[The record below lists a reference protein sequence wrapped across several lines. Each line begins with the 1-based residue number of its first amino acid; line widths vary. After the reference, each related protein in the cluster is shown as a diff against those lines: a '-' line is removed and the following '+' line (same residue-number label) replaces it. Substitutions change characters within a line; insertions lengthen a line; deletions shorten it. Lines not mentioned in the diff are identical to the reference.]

1 MKYRLYRVNE
11 KNSDDVYGL
20 YDPKLIRFGN
30 ESLGGTSSD
39 APLIANRCLPKIGKQ
54 YFEIEVV
61 SIKNAASIGLCN
73 PNDGYFAGTSSEA
86 PLTGVYVWLN
96 GYTNQY
102 RLMIVSSGNIAVLND
117 INDVSPIATYGVVID
132 FSANA
137 VQLYRN
143 GELVCANDCA
153 STGYELKDIDLYPY
167 IKFGTSSTIQGM
179 FNFGETAF
187 KYEIPDGCV
196 SVYDAVRSNA
206 FTKLT
211 DNWSALTETEKTAMF
226 EATNHEVPTLENLKT
241 LDKFK
246 VLTLSDL
253 SDKQTLQVRA
263 VPKPQLVLP
272 KGLIPLDSF
281 AGIKQMRATATMS
294 TSAACW
300 ILVTTDLSSYYT
312 YDAVTAQWNKVDI
325 TDVSA
330 ITKGIEAADLANI
343 PAVAW
348 DTLVSGAKGIG
359 FAYLLNIEQ
368 TADICEVDT
377 LEMIVDMKGS
387 WDMALPGTDYTYGY
401 PLNTVLRVRL
411 KTDGDYKINYE
422 GTSGNFGD
430 VGDVAL
436 AYVVKADFV
445 KANGALVN
453 REDYPLL
460 YSFAAAKNLIVT
472 EAEWAGG
479 MQGLYSEGDGSTTFR
494 LPDLRGQFLRGL
506 DMGAGVDEGRILGS
520 VQGDAIRNITG
531 GTMDVLIPSLV
542 STTHTGAFSPTQL
555 DEYAIDHIANQT
567 NDNYVYKAITSF
579 DASRVVPTAEE
590 NRPKNIA
597 LVAQIKYR

>member
-20 YDPKLIRFGN
+20 YDPKLVRFGN

-39 APLIANRCLPKIGKQ
+39 APLIANRYLPKIGKQ

-73 PNDGYFAGTSSEA
+73 PNDGYFKGTSSEA

-117 INDVSPIATYGVVID
+117 INDVSPIATYGVAID

-153 STGYELKDIDLYPY
+153 SAGYALKDIDLYPY
-167 IKFGTSSTIQGM
+167 IKFGASSTIQGM

-187 KYEIPDGCV
+187 KYEIPDGCM
-196 SVYDAVRSNA
+196 SVYDTVRSSA

-246 VLTLSDL
+246 VLTLFDL
-253 SDKQTLQVRA
+253 PDQQMLRVRA

-281 AGIKQMRATATMS
+281 AGIKQVKATATVS
-294 TSAACW
+294 TSAACR

-312 YDAVTAQWNKVDI
+312 YDAAAEQWTEVDIDI
-325 TDVSA
+325 TDA
-330 ITKGIEAADLANI
+330 PTITAGIEAVDLANI

-348 DTLVSGAKGIG
+348 NAMISGAKGIG
-359 FAYLLNIEQ
+359 FAYLLDLQQ
-368 TADICEVDT
+368 TADVCEVDELHMT
-377 LEMIVDMKGS
+377 VDMKGS

-401 PLNTVLRVRL
+401 PLNTVLRVTL
-411 KTDGDYKINYE
+411 KTDGDYKINYQ
-422 GTSGNFGD
+422 
-430 VGDVAL
+430 A
-436 AYVVKADFV
+436 
-445 KANGALVN
+445 
-453 REDYPLL
+453 
-460 YSFAAAKNLIVT
+460 
-472 EAEWAGG
+472 
-479 MQGLYSEGDGSTTFR
+479 
-494 LPDLRGQFLRGL
+494 
-506 DMGAGVDEGRILGS
+506 
-520 VQGDAIRNITG
+520 
-531 GTMDVLIPSLV
+531 
-542 STTHTGAFSPTQL
+542 
-555 DEYAIDHIANQT
+555 
-567 NDNYVYKAITSF
+567 
-579 DASRVVPTAEE
+579 
-590 NRPKNIA
+590 
-597 LVAQIKYR
+597 